1 MHFKKAAL
9 SIFLAVLAI
18 TGSRA
23 HSQANITE
31 NQTTYIYVD
40 AQKGSDSN
48 SGSTSA
54 PLKTIQAAVNKA
66 NTNNQK
72 KIGTK
77 IIVNAGVYR
86 ETVSI
91 NPVSNQSTVP
101 LTLQAATTGTAII
114 AASDVVKNWSADP
127 SHSGA
132 YEAPFAETQGTCSL
146 PSGWPTNF
154 NVISRHTEMAFVN
167 GVPLTQVMS
176 VGQMLPGTFYQD
188 ESSNFLH
195 IWPAAGTN
203 MQTAVV
209 EAAKRTKTLS
219 INGRSNVV
227 VRGMVLRHAANCMN
241 TSGATVTSSSN
252 ILIDQVQANWNNWGG
267 LNISGTSNF
276 TVQNSIASYNGG
288 VGFQSTKS
296 QNALYSFNETDYNNW
311 RGAQAAFYDWGMGG
325 FKLFQMRNVTVQNHY
340 SYNNQAQGLWF
351 DTDNKNITITNATL
365 VGSYNAAL
373 QIERNEGPITLQN
386 SHLASSGSGVNL
398 LTSQKV
404 TLKNNTFYNNGATN
418 KFQAQIYLAG
428 QKNGITIS
436 DWQTGQSYYLTTTGM
451 VLSGNTVVAAASGQD
466 VFGTYLSGADWS
478 DFANT
483 LNASNNTWYDSTT
496 SNSFKV
502 VNGKLVNLSGW
513 QSTVGTDYSSK
524 WAPPATSLS
533 GMSTVPT
540 TSFADFAVNLDNA
553 NYTMS
558 SGKVVATARVNSFG
572 YGSVSLKVTGLPSG
586 VSASISNGNLVSG
599 VATVT
604 LTAAH
609 SAANQTVPVT
619 LWAVSGNRV
628 HSVTFNVHVV
638 PA

>member
-23 HSQANITE
+23 HSQANVTE

-91 NPVSNQSTVP
+91 NSVSNQSVP

-114 AASDVVKNWSADP
+114 AASDVVKNWSADS
-127 SHSGA
+127 SHAGA
-132 YEAPFAETQGTCSL
+132 YEAPFAEPQGTCSL
-146 PSGWPTNF
+146 PSGWPSNF
-154 NVISRHTEMAFVN
+154 NVIARHTEMVFVN

-176 VGQMLPGTFYQD
+176 VSQMLPGTFYQD
-188 ESSNFLH
+188 ESANFLH

-209 EAAKRTKTLS
+209 EAAKRTKTLN
-219 INGRSNVV
+219 ITGRSNVV
-227 VRGMVLRHAANCMN
+227 IRGLVLRHAANCIN
-241 TSGATVTSSSN
+241 TSGATVTSGSN
-252 ILIDQVQANWNNWGG
+252 ILFDQVQANWNNWGG
-267 LNISGTSNF
+267 LSISGASNF
-276 TVQNSIASYNGG
+276 TVQNSIASHNGG
-288 VGFQSTKS
+288 VGFQTTRS
-296 QNALYSFNETDYNNW
+296 QNALYNFNETDYNNW

-325 FKLFQMRNVTVQNHY
+325 FKLFQTRNVTVQNHY

-351 DTDNKNITITNATL
+351 DTDNKNMTVTNATL
-365 VGSYNAAL
+365 VGSEQAGL
-373 QIERNEGPITLQN
+373 QIERNEGPITVQN
-386 SHLASSGSGVNL
+386 SLLASSGTGVNI

-418 KFQAQIYLAG
+418 KYQAQIYLAG

-436 DWQTGQSYYLTTTGM
+436 DYQTGQSYNLTTTGL
-451 VLSGNTVVAAASGQD
+451 VLSGNTIVAAASGQG

-483 LNASNNTWYDSTT
+483 LNASNNSWYDSTT

-502 VNGKLVNLSGW
+502 VNGKLVNLTGW

-524 WAPPATSLS
+524 WSAPTASLAAASATPQ
-533 GMSTVPT
+533 TDFT
-540 TSFADFAVNLDNA
+540 DFAVNLDSG

-558 SGKVVATARVNSFG
+558 AGKVAATARVKSFG
-572 YGSVSLKVTGLPSG
+572 YGSVALKVTGLPSG
-586 VSASISNGNLVSG
+586 VTASINNGNLVSG

-609 SAANQTVPVT
+609 TAVNQTVPIT
-619 LWAVSGNRV
+619 LWAVSGSRV